1 MNLVEITD
9 LIKTLPEEKQVE
21 VLDFVRFLKSQA
33 AKDRILAADKE
44 ERLTFNSVHEL
55 MNSM

>member
-21 VLDFVRFLKSQA
+21 VLDFVKFLKSQT
-33 AKDRILAADKE
+33 AKDRILAADKK
-44 ERLTFNSVHEL
+44 ERLTFDSVEEL